1 VSRRQTSGPQ
11 LSAVAPEICV
21 QFIRQVQFFIDLLNI
36 KDESILTLTM
46 FRDKSRPKRRRHSQR
61 EEAVTS
67 YSRMAGALLSI
78 LMVAFTVSAA
88 GHMLKPHVLFNKLKN
103 KPDFA
108 PGFLVDAN

>member
-1 VSRRQTSGPQ
+1 
-11 LSAVAPEICV
+11 
-21 QFIRQVQFFIDLLNI
+21 
-36 KDESILTLTM
+36 
-46 FRDKSRPKRRRHSQR
+46 
-61 EEAVTS
+61 
-67 YSRMAGALLSI
+67 MAGALLSI